1 MIATSPRTNLI
12 AQLSSG
18 ILSGQAFSLMAS
30 HKAQLSTTCSLHTSK
45 VMTLNEPFPNKDHDT
60 QNLSLGLISPWFI
73 SGFADAEG
81 SLVVI
86 VRKNNKFRLGW
97 RVEIVFRIGLHK
109 RDLALLEQIQA
120 YFGGIGSI
128 VKQGKDVVAYRVSS
142 HKDILNYILPHFDKY
157 PLITHKREDYLLWRE
172 VVLKMKAGQH
182 LLTEGLQDIVNL
194 RAFINLGLSE
204 DLKIAF
210 PNTISVS
217 RPVLEEKDRLIP
229 HAEWVAGF
237 TTGEGCFYILNKV
250 VTRSE

>member
-1 MIATSPRTNLI
+1 
-12 AQLSSG
+12 
-18 ILSGQAFSLMAS
+18 
-30 HKAQLSTTCSLHTSK
+30 
-45 VMTLNEPFPNKDHDT
+45 MTLNEPFSNKNKDDT
-60 QNLSLGLISPWFI
+60 QKLSLGLLSPWFI

-81 SLVVI
+81 SFVVI
-86 VRKNNKFRLGW
+86 VRNNYKFRLGW
-97 RVEIVFRIGLHK
+97 RVETVFRIGLHK

-142 HKDILNYILPHFDKY
+142 QKDILNYILPHFDKY